1 MCSTCKYKKR
11 TLCEDHSFSEHVLSG
26 GFNNGCGFSDEL
38 ISNTELL
45 EGSTEVLHDSIEMDV
60 LEIHSL
66 VSISHVLALVS
77 VGTTKKHSEEIALL
91 ADLMWHVGVLEEVLD
106 SRVSEDL
113 LVEDR
118 DGSIDSSLA
127 SESSEN

>member
-1 MCSTCKYKKR
+1 
-11 TLCEDHSFSEHVLSG
+11 
-26 GFNNGCGFSDEL
+26 
-38 ISNTELL
+38 
-45 EGSTEVLHDSIEMDV
+45 MDV

-91 ADLMWHVGVLEEVLD
+91 ADLMWHVGVLEEVLN
-106 SRVSEDL
+106 SGVSEDL
-113 LVEDR
+113 LVEDG